1 MRRRQIRKKDS
12 SSDSSEE
19 DNTAQCESAI
29 AALKAKR
36 APGVKARKPV
46 PSALGTSDEGST
58 AIAEPTVASHPEP
71 RPPFASATLVEK
83 PGTRTAAEV
92 AVKPRAEPPSRAANA
107 TTLPR
112 RSRDALVDIEA
123 AVGFEPLPEFIPL
136 DMSRRVGTAQPHG
149 RSKLEAMVSPSSSED
164 SADDTPAV
172 VSEQNV
178 DVDVDMENLD
188 AVRKQL
194 KGNVASRAVAAPAL
208 GAASSLTEGQ
218 SLHSLLDKYASML
231 AKTQN
236 TLEQDTRALLRAS
249 QESSSAG
256 ALVAKLDAELSVAAS
271 QFEFFQENRR
281 WTRSLC
287 GFLTT
292 KSVELTS
299 LETEMDLAASDCA
312 IDTACRHAADLLDE
326 VAECAARGDERLLV
340 AGILPDEL
348 PEIPP
353 SSVVRETGM
362 VLSAEARLLKRR
374 ARQRKAAVVLGHGP
388 SLARAAAAGDAECAA
403 LSECEHSDSEVS
415 DARLKLGEHLS
426 MFIRTRFRREIV
438 LCRCAGRLRSKR
450 DAMLA
455 DVLPEYADMAT
466 VCQRLSV
473 WRRDFGQ
480 SYEDAYVSMSLADVF
495 SLYVR
500 MEVRWPCYAIEL
512 CSYQQEC
519 SCMCCSCLTGSLV
532 WLHVSCQHSTGS
544 MCCGD

>member
-36 APGVKARKPV
+36 APGVKARKPASV
-46 PSALGTSDEGST
+46 LATSDEAST
-58 AIAEPTVASHPEP
+58 AMAEPTVAAHPEP
-71 RPPFASATLVEK
+71 RPPFASTALIEK
-83 PGTRTAAEV
+83 TGTRATAEAV
-92 AVKPRAEPPSRAANA
+92 AKPRAEASARAANA
-107 TTLPR
+107 STLPR

-136 DMSRRVGTAQPHG
+136 DMSRRGGTAQPHG
-149 RSKLEAMVSPSSSED
+149 RSKLEAMVYPSSSED
-164 SADDTPAV
+164 SADDAPAV
-172 VSEQNV
+172 VSEKSMDG
-178 DVDVDMENLD
+178 DVDLDNLD

-194 KGNVASRAVAAPAL
+194 KGRVTSRVVGAPAS
-208 GAASSLTEGQ
+208 GTPSSLAEGQ

-231 AKTQN
+231 AKTQS
-236 TLEQDTRALLRAS
+236 TLEQDARALLRAS
-249 QESSSAG
+249 QEASSAG
-256 ALVAKLDAELSVAAS
+256 ALVAKLDAELSAAAS

-312 IDTACRHAADLLDE
+312 IDSTCRHAADLLDE

-340 AGILPDEL
+340 VGALPDEP
-348 PEIPP
+348 PEVPP
-353 SSVVRETGM
+353 SSFTRETGM

-388 SLARAAAAGDAECAA
+388 SLVLAAAAGDAECAA

-415 DARLKLGEHLS
+415 DARLRIGEHS
-426 MFIRTRFRREIV
+426 
-438 LCRCAGRLRSKR
+438 
-450 DAMLA
+450 
-455 DVLPEYADMAT
+455 
-466 VCQRLSV
+466 
-473 WRRDFGQ
+473 
-480 SYEDAYVSMSLADVF
+480 
-495 SLYVR
+495 
-500 MEVRWPCYAIEL
+500 AI
-512 CSYQQEC
+512 
-519 SCMCCSCLTGSLV
+519 
-532 WLHVSCQHSTGS
+532 
-544 MCCGD
+544 